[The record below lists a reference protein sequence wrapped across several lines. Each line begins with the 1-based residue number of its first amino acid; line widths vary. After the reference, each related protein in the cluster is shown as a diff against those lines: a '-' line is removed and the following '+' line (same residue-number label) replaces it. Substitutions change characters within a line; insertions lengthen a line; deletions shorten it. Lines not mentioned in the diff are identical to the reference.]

1 MTVFTASSGGITVKA
16 DDGDITDVSFL
27 LDLDMRTGTLVDS
40 TEWLKGYGSTYPGGS
55 DMSTFAANNTDG
67 AAEGGLRLLVLELDL
82 ESANAE
88 PLIFTEGVDKIVA
101 ILGCNMPAA
110 VPDKTVAV
118 SFTDTGVD
126 NGSSAPAAT
135 GGALPALNFHAE
147 AAVDNLQISLLVLA

>member
-40 TEWLKGYGSTYPGGS
+40 TEWLKGYGSTYPGGT

-67 AAEGGLRLLVLELDL
+67 AAEGGLRLLTLQLDL
-82 ESANAE
+82 ETADE
-88 PLIFTEGVDKIVA
+88 EVLIFTEGVDKIVA
-101 ILGCNMPAA
+101 VLGTVMPTA
-110 VPDKTVAV
+110 DKTLSL

-126 NGSSAPAAT
+126 NGSSAPAKT
-135 GGALPALNFHAE
+135 GGSLPALALHAE
-147 AAVDNLQISLLVLA
+147 AIVDAVQISLLVLA

>member
-27 LDLDMRTGTLVDS
+27 LDLDMRTGTLGSS
-40 TEWLKGYGSTYPGGS
+40 TEWLKGYGTQYPGGGVDEFGAS
-55 DMSTFAANNTDG
+55 NDDG

-110 VPDKTVAV
+110 VPDKTISV
-118 SFTDTGVD
+118 SFTDTGID

-135 GGALPALNFHAE
+135 GGALPALNYHAE

>member
-1 MTVFTASSGGITVKA
+1 MTVFTVSNGGITVKA

-40 TEWLKGYGSTYPGGS
+40 TEWLKGFGTQYPGGGVDEFGAS
-55 DMSTFAANNTDG
+55 NSDG

-82 ESANAE
+82 ETANE
-88 PLIFTEGVDKIVA
+88 EVLIFTEGVDKIVA

-118 SFTDTGVD
+118 SFTDTGID
-126 NGSSAPAAT
+126 NGDSSAPAAT

>member
-1 MTVFTASSGGITVKA
+1 MKA
-16 DDGDITDVSFL
+16 DDGDVTDVSFL
-27 LDLDMRTGTLVDS
+27 LDLDMRTGTLGSS
-40 TEWLKGYGSTYPGGS
+40 TEWLKGYGTQYPGGGVDEFGAS
-55 DMSTFAANNTDG
+55 NSDG

-110 VPDKTVAV
+110 VPDKTISV
-118 SFTDTGVD
+118 SFTDTGID

>member
-40 TEWLKGYGSTYPGGS
+40 TEWLKGYGSTYPGGT

-67 AAEGGLRLLVLELDL
+67 AAEGGLRLLTLQLDL
-82 ESANAE
+82 ETADE
-88 PLIFTEGVDKIVA
+88 EVLIFTEGVDKIVA
-101 ILGCNMPAA
+101 VLGTVMPTA
-110 VPDKTVAV
+110 DKTLSL

-126 NGSSAPAAT
+126 NESSAPAKT
-135 GGALPALNFHAE
+135 GGSLPALALHAE
-147 AAVDNLQISLLVLA
+147 AIVDAVQISLLVLA

>member
-1 MTVFTASSGGITVKA
+1 MTVFTASNGGITVKA
-16 DDGDITDVSFL
+16 DDGDVTDVSFL
-27 LDLDMRTGTLVDS
+27 LDLDMRTGTLGSS
-40 TEWLKGYGSTYPGGS
+40 TEWLKGYGTQYPGGGVDEFGAS
-55 DMSTFAANNTDG
+55 NSDG

-110 VPDKTVAV
+110 VPDKTISV
-118 SFTDTGVD
+118 SFTDTGID

>member
-1 MTVFTASSGGITVKA
+1 MTVFTASNGGITVKA
-16 DDGDITDVSFL
+16 DDGDVTDVSFL
-27 LDLDMRTGTLVDS
+27 LDLDMRTGTLGDS
-40 TEWLKGYGSTYPGGS
+40 TEWLKGYGTLYPGGGVDEFGAS
-55 DMSTFAANNTDG
+55 NDDG

-110 VPDKTVAV
+110 VPDKTISV
-118 SFTDTGVD
+118 SFTDTGID

-147 AAVDNLQISLLVLA
+147 GAADNVQISLLVLA

>member
-16 DDGDITDVSFL
+16 DDGDVTDVSFL

-67 AAEGGLRLLVLELDL
+67 AA
-82 ESANAE
+82 
-88 PLIFTEGVDKIVA
+88 
-101 ILGCNMPAA
+101 
-110 VPDKTVAV
+110 
-118 SFTDTGVD
+118 D
-126 NGSSAPAAT
+126 NGNSAPAAT

>member
-16 DDGDITDVSFL
+16 DDGDVTDVSFL
-27 LDLDMRTGTLVDS
+27 LDLDMRTGTLGSS
-40 TEWLKGYGSTYPGGS
+40 TEWLKGYGTQYPGGGVDEFGAS
-55 DMSTFAANNTDG
+55 NSDG

-110 VPDKTVAV
+110 VPDKTISV
-118 SFTDTGVD
+118 SFTDTGID

>member
-1 MTVFTASSGGITVKA
+1 MTVFTVSNGGITVKA

-40 TEWLKGYGSTYPGGS
+40 TEWLKGFGTQYPGGGVDEFGAS
-55 DMSTFAANNTDG
+55 NSDG

-82 ESANAE
+82 ETANE
-88 PLIFTEGVDKIVA
+88 EVLIFTEGVDKVVA
-101 ILGCNMPAA
+101 ILGTAMPLA
-110 VPDKTVAV
+110 DKTLSVV
-118 SFTDTGVD
+118 FTDTGVD
-126 NGSSAPAAT
+126 NGSRDSAPAAT

>member
-1 MTVFTASSGGITVKA
+1 MTVFTASNGGITVKA
-16 DDGDITDVSFL
+16 DDGDVTDVSFL
-27 LDLDMRTGTLVDS
+27 LDLDMRTGTLGSS
-40 TEWLKGYGSTYPGGS
+40 TEWLKGYGTQYPGGGVDEFGAS
-55 DMSTFAANNTDG
+55 NSDG

-110 VPDKTVAV
+110 VPDKTISV